1 MIRYCSNHL
10 TCRWLPYRL
19 TLELELVGAIGRHQK
34 ELVRAA
40 CMGVACISGAWALF
54 VQANVIV
61 QNRQSQDALGLT
73 LEEGV

>member
-10 TCRWLPYRL
+10 TGRWLPYRL
-19 TLELELVGAIGRHQK
+19 TLELELIRAIGRHQK

-40 CMGVACISGAWALF
+40 CMWVACISGARAFF
-54 VQANVIV
+54 VQANIIV
-61 QNRQSQDALGLT
+61 QNRQSQDALGLA